1 MSINRKWK
9 PTPDAVDVAFE
20 RMGYTM
26 PGTNMN
32 VETAKGIARRLV
44 FDARHEATMAAEKRC
59 CPNCQQRF
67 NSERSVF

>member
-9 PTPDAVDVAFE
+9 PTPDVIDLAFE
-20 RMGYTM
+20 RLGYTM

-44 FDARHEATMAAEKRC
+44 FDARHEATKEVEKRC
-59 CPNCQQRF
+59 CGSCQQKF
-67 NSERSVF
+67 DSQRSVF